1 MDLTRRDFIKKSAIL
16 AGGVAV
22 ATAVPSVALA
32 EIKKE
37 APAQLASV
45 TTGYAQV
52 EFDSPPFMRRTLT
65 IEEFEKHFRVTI
77 DSVARKI
84 NLYQIHYIDPVDIY
98 ATPCHIHYEITRQ
111 IDDPFLSDGILDIT
125 ITDPTYRLTD
135 HIVYFNDGWSWGD
148 GQCLVFDNE
157 YICKW
162 ALKDNYHV
170 WRKPEDIVAS

>member
-45 TTGYAQV
+45 TTGYAQIDIDSSPIGMEPYSV

-125 ITDPTYRLTD
+125 ITDP
-135 HIVYFNDGWSWGD
+135 IGSG
-148 GQCLVFDNE
+148 
-157 YICKW
+157 K
-162 ALKDNYHV
+162 
-170 WRKPEDIVAS
+170 